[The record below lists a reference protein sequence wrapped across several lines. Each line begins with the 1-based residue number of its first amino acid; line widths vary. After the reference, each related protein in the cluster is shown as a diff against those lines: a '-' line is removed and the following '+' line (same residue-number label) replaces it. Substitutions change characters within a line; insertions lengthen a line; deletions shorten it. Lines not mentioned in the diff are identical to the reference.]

1 MHATVQASGKR
12 SQEKQL
18 MASGI
23 LLGMGLGG
31 FFDGIVLHQ
40 ILQWHHLVSNVDRYP
55 MTTVAGLEANTLAD
69 GLFHAATYLF
79 TVVGFVLLWNALRN
93 PEVRW
98 SGLAFAGLMLAGWGI
113 FNLVEGLINHQIL
126 QVHRVKQ
133 NAENPMIWDLGFL
146 IWGAIMLLVGL
157 IVVKQERG

>member
-1 MHATVQASGKR
+1 VQATRQANERR
-12 SQEKQL
+12 SQDRQL
-18 MASGI
+18 VASGI

-69 GLFHAATYLF
+69 GLFHAATYVF
-79 TVVGFVLLWNALRN
+79 TVVGFVLLWNALRH

-98 SGLAFAGLMLAGWGI
+98 SGWGYAGLLLAGWGI

-133 NAENPMIWDLGFL
+133 NAADPLLWDVGFL
-146 IWGAIMLLVGL
+146 VWGAMMLLAGWWL
-157 IVVKQERG
+157 ARRERG